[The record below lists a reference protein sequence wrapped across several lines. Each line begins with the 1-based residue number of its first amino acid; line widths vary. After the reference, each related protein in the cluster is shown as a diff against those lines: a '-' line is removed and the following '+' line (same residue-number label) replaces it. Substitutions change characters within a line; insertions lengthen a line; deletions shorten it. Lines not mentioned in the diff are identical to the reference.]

1 MIERLRKRFIR
12 IATLAVAGV
21 LLLLCVT
28 VNTANY
34 ISADRQLTAGASRG
48 RSPTAPSRP
57 KRRIPRATSCCA
69 MMVTAISSRRI

>member
-28 VNTANY
+28 VNAATM
-34 ISADRQLTAGASRG
+34 
-48 RSPTAPSRP
+48 SPWTGS
-57 KRRIPRATSCCA
+57 
-69 MMVTAISSRRI
+69 